1 MAEFEIEDIRTVRD
15 SNIPLDGQDPD
26 DAPVEKPQNPLDSE
40 ESLRQLK
47 TIEGWWLEQ
56 IDAHAESRRE
66 QLVDFDFYDHEQWDQ
81 HSMEVLRERGQAPLV
96 FNLIHPVIDWIVGT
110 ERRTRVDWN
119 CFPRTPG
126 AEKIAEGKTKLLK
139 FVSDANGVPYNR
151 SKAFKDTAIGGVG
164 WTREYARSDNRSGIP
179 VGNCYMDWKQVRWD
193 PYSRQDDLSDCR
205 SISIERY
212 MDLDYAIALWPER
225 EQELRSAASK
235 MIDPSLEFLTDDALM
250 PQVFFGQK
258 SSLMPMSAI
267 AGTMSV
273 GRRQRQ
279 RVRIIETEYRRP
291 IVQQYII
298 DLVDQFSDL
307 DGTLYDPDNAQM
319 ADALKAKKIALDD
332 RLADHIWIA
341 FWHPG
346 FFLEHK
352 QSPYRHDKFS
362 LTPTW
367 CFRRHRDG
375 MPYGYVRGLRDPQE
389 EYNKRRSKALF
400 AMSANQVLVESDAIE
415 EGDEDEARDE
425 INRPDGFIRLAAG
438 GLNKIKIINGIELG
452 EGHLK
457 LMEQARGD
465 IREGSSVTQENLG
478 IGSDSQSG
486 KAILAK
492 QQQGAVGTAELFDN
506 YRQSIQWSGQKTL
519 SLSEQ
524 YITGPMQVRVLGD
537 NGTDWLAINQPSI
550 DPNTGEVVWENDI
563 TKDECD
569 FVVDEQDYRETVRAA
584 MAEMLMDTI
593 SKMPPQLAIQLLD
606 LAIDLTDI
614 PNRDEFVKR
623 IREINGAEARDNPTP
638 EQQQQQQAEQQQQEQ
653 ERAAMLDKTQSE
665 AERNR
670 AAAADLKAKASHNAV
685 KAKGEAMNV
694 AEKVKLT
701 PSIAPAADRLAQEP
715 APAGQFT
722 NPGSLQVQGQPGPNG
737 VQFPQMIPQQ

>member
-1 MAEFEIEDIRTVRD
+1 MSEFEIEDIRSVRN
-15 SNIPLDGQDPD
+15 SNITLDAQPLDDEPEQP
-26 DAPVEKPQNPLDSE
+26 KNPLDE
-40 ESLRQLK
+40 EKSLQQLK

-56 IDAHAESRRE
+56 IDAHAQNRSE
-66 QLVDFDFYDHEQWDQ
+66 QLVDHDFYDHEQWDQ
-81 HSMEVLRERGQAPLV
+81 KSIATLQQRGQAPLV

-119 CFPRTPG
+119 CFPRKPG
-126 AEKIAEGKTKLLK
+126 AEKIAEAKTKVLK
-139 FVSDANGVPYNR
+139 FTSDTNGVPYIR
-151 SKAFKDTAIGGVG
+151 SKAFKDAAISGVG
-164 WTREYARSDNRSGIP
+164 WTRQFGRLDQRVGIP
-179 VGNCYMDWKQVRWD
+179 VGDCYTDWKSVRWD
-193 PYSRQDDLSDCR
+193 PYSRQDDMSDCR

-250 PQVFFGQK
+250 PQVFFAQH
-258 SSLMPMSAI
+258 SSLMPMAAI
-267 AGTMSV
+267 SGTMSV
-273 GRRQRQ
+273 GRRQRA

-291 IVQQYII
+291 IVAKYVQ
-298 DLVDQFSDL
+298 DLVGDYPEL
-307 DGTLYDPDNAQM
+307 DGTLYDPSNNDVEELVKN
-319 ADALKAKKIALDD
+319 KKLALDD

-362 LTPTW
+362 LTPIW

-400 AMSANQVLVESDAIE
+400 AMSTNRVTFDDDAVDLE
-415 EGDEDEARDE
+415 DEDSVRDE
-425 INRPDGFIRLAAG
+425 VNRPDGFIRLAAG
-438 GLNKIKIINGIELG
+438 SLAAGKFKIENNIEIG

-457 LMEQARGD
+457 LMQQARQD
-465 IREGSSVTQENLG
+465 IHEGSGVTQENLG
-478 IGSDSQSG
+478 LGQNDQSG
-486 KAILAK
+486 KAIVAK
-492 QQQGAVGTAELFDN
+492 QQQGAVSSAELFDN
-506 YRQSIQWSGQKTL
+506 YRMHIQLTGQKQL
-519 SLSEQ
+519 SLAEQ
-524 YITGPMQVRVLGD
+524 YITAPMQIRITGD
-537 NGTDWLAINQPSI
+537 DETQWLAVNQPSI
-550 DPNTGEVVWENDI
+550 DPNTGDVVWENDL

-623 IREINGAEARDNPTP
+623 IRAINGADKLENPDP
-638 EQQQQQQAEQQQQEQ
+638 AQQQAEAEQQNA
-653 ERAAMLDKTQSE
+653 ERQAALDKTRSE
-665 AERNR
+665 ANRNN
-670 AAAADLKAKASHNAV
+670 AAAKELDAKASHTSV
-685 KAKGEAMNV
+685 KTKGDAMNV
-694 AEKVKLT
+694 AEHVKLT
-701 PSIAPAADRLAQEP
+701 PSIAPAADRLAQQP
-715 APAGQFT
+715 IPAGQFT
-722 NPGSLQVQGQPGPNG
+722 NPGTLEVQGQPNPNG
-737 VQFPQMIPQQ
+737 IPFPQMIKQR